1 MTLFKAVNELKDLA
15 EKNGRDNDKW
25 RLRGETKHVNSR
37 NNNGRKN
44 WKKIQV
50 YFLIV
55 RVVKKNKKRQLA
67 NKQRNKKQKEK
78 TRKDTKKKKNSSVKP
93 CNTTR
98 MKMRKFLTNISY
110 NDITEEDFF
119 NRPIVFDVYV
129 FLTKKVNP
137 FSIERKV
144 QEQTIQK
151 IVYMLCIANNFN
163 IWIYFNVFEQKKYF
177 IFKF

>member
-1 MTLFKAVNELKDLA
+1 MAEIMINEDLE
-15 EKNGRDNDKW
+15 EKLNM
-25 RLRGETKHVNSR
+25 LIQETIMEE
-37 NNNGRKN
+37 KN

-55 RVVKKNKKRQLA
+55 RVVKKKQKKTTSKQTKKQKAKTKKEKKKR
-67 NKQRNKKQKEK
+67 KKEK
-78 TRKDTKKKKNSSVKP
+78 TRKEKKKKKNSSVKP

-163 IWIYFNVFEQKKYF
+163 I
-177 IFKF
+177 

>member
-1 MTLFKAVNELKDLA
+1 MINEDLE
-15 EKNGRDNDKW
+15 EKLNM
-25 RLRGETKHVNSR
+25 LIQETIMEE
-37 NNNGRKN
+37 KN

-55 RVVKKNKKRQLA
+55 RVVKKKQKKTTSKQTKKQKAKTKKEKKKR
-67 NKQRNKKQKEK
+67 KKEK
-78 TRKDTKKKKNSSVKP
+78 TRKEKKKKKNSSVKP

-163 IWIYFNVFEQKKYF
+163 I
-177 IFKF
+177 